1 MTKNEPIVIPRDVLL
16 VEIDRRCLFADC
28 DGRVAI
34 GLTKGEAARYVGFEC
49 NHCQRWNDDKLTS
62 KDISDWW
69 DEINIL
75 KQAN

>member
-16 VEIDRRCLFADC
+16 VEIDRRCSFADC

-34 GLTKGEAARYVGFEC
+34 GLTKGEAARYDGFEC

-62 KDISDWW
+62 KDIPDWW